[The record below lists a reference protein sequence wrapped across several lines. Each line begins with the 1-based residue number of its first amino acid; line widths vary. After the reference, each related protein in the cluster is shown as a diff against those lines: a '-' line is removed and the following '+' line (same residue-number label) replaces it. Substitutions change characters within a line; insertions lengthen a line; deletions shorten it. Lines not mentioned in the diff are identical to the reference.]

1 VNRRDGEREE
11 GMIKAERE
19 RGREVEELV
28 KIQEGCSRP
37 IITIHQDN
45 K

>member
-1 VNRRDGEREE
+1 VNRRDGER
-11 GMIKAERE
+11 GRDDKSRERE